1 MTAYSPAD
9 RICRLLQALRA
20 GPLTITRL
28 EEEAGLQYAVTCG
41 YLADL
46 MKHGFVIESGVGVYE
61 LASGWRGET

>member
-9 RICRLLQALRA
+9 RISKLLIALRQ

-46 MKHGFVIESGVGVYE
+46 IKHGIVTEDGVGVYA
-61 LASGWRGET
+61 LAPGWRGK